1 MNRHHLTTL
10 QLTVTAMFAALT
22 LLATSVIRIQ
32 TPTFGYIHLGDGI
45 VLLAGIFLGPV
56 PGGLAAGLGSALSD
70 LLAGY
75 AIWVP
80 GTFVIK
86 YLTAAAAGTVCRA
99 LILHRSKKQPAAV
112 SGSGSG
118 IEKKN
123 SPFPAAAVIQ
133 AGIAGEAVMIL
144 GYFLYNILIVAF
156 TAGSFTT
163 AGLAAA
169 FTVSLSEIPFNAVQ
183 GSAGILLAVLL
194 APMLAVVPALRSFR
208 GKTAPL

>member
-80 GTFVIK
+80 GTFFIK
-86 YLTAAAAGTVCRA
+86 YLTAAAAGTVSRA
-99 LILHRSKKQPAAV
+99 LILHRIRKQPTAV
-112 SGSGSG
+112 SGSG
-118 IEKKN
+118 IAKKN

-183 GSAGILLAVLL
+183 GSAGVILAVLL
-194 APMLAVVPALRSFR
+194 APILAGVPALRSFR
-208 GKTAPL
+208 GKTAAQ